1 MGNFKAFFYQGF
13 ASMFG
18 ASLKKEYHP
27 DDEDALIERIIIQID
42 NGQL

>member
-1 MGNFKAFFYQGF
+1 MGSFKAFFYQGF
-13 ASMFG
+13 AAMFG